1 MLGLLTLGL
10 GGFYLGWNCISWS
23 VWWAQQEIWL
33 VFCLLVFGGLV
44 FLTLGWRA
52 MYFAALVML
61 RLTTARL
68 AWRDFRN
75 SLADWLFT
83 SKTGWSE

>member
-1 MLGLLTLGL
+1 MWGLLILGS
-10 GGFYLGWNCISWS
+10 GSFYLGWSCLSWS
-23 VWWAQQEIWL
+23 IWWAQHQIWF
-33 VFCLLVFGGLV
+33 VFCLLVFVGLV

-52 MYFAALVML
+52 IYYAALVMFGL
-61 RLTTARL
+61 SSARL

-83 SKTGWSE
+83 SKTGWRD